1 MRSSQPSAKDAEAA
15 APPARVVWTVAAVV
29 AATAFA
35 LYHATLLPGVDF
47 GDSGS
52 FQTTVGSPILTPRV
66 GYPLYF
72 AIGGAFLRLTGLEPA
87 RALNLATSLEAA
99 IACGLFVVVA
109 TELAGSVAA
118 AAAGAALM
126 ALSYTFW
133 SQSVT
138 AEVYALHLALTLLSL
153 QLLLRWERRPSLIR
167 LSAFFAGYALAFGNH
182 LSIVLAAPAFTA
194 FLLIKAPGGWKSM
207 FRPQVIAIAIA
218 IALGGAAQYLWNVS
232 ALWFQP
238 DAPPSIAD
246 AFRTFWFDVT
256 KADWRDTMVLE
267 VPRSLLTDHAAMYW
281 FDLHQQFGIEGPVL
295 AIAGLV
301 SLAVRQRARS
311 WLLALLYL
319 ANVVF
324 AFSYNVGDTHVF
336 YLPSHLIVALL
347 VAVGIAGLGAFVK
360 RGTVVLATAIAVY
373 AGIRGYHDFPALDR
387 SRDLR
392 PTAVLQKLTD
402 GIDDQRAILL
412 VDLNWQVANGLSYYA
427 KSVRP
432 ELAVARA
439 RDVLL
444 YAPRLVRDNVTAG
457 RQVIASEQATRI
469 LKESYGPLLATDPDT
484 TSTSLSE
491 FVRAIPRGARYA
503 MCVVK
508 QSQDMAIDRAD
519 LTAALLALGTAT
531 PLFDPLPAFVIIAG
545 VAGEAPILFEGAD
558 RPFRRAA
565 LIAGTPVEV
574 RMDAWMTSD
583 TIRRMGFGHIIAAR
597 HHTLIVERGVSIV
610 TFDESGSTLETGY
623 FSGIFALP
631 RRNLI
636 RTAW

>member
-1 MRSSQPSAKDAEAA
+1 M
-15 APPARVVWTVAAVV
+15 
-29 AATAFA
+29 
-35 LYHATLLPGVDF
+35 
-47 GDSGS
+47 
-52 FQTTVGSPILTPRV
+52 
-66 GYPLYF
+66 
-72 AIGGAFLRLTGLEPA
+72 TGLEPA

-109 TELAGSVAA
+109 TELAGSVVA
-118 AAAGAALM
+118 AAAGAALL
-126 ALSYTFW
+126 AVSYTFW

-153 QLLLRWERRPSLIR
+153 LLLLRWERRRSLTR
-167 LSAFFAGYALAFGNH
+167 LSVFFACYALAFGNH
-182 LSIVLAAPAFTA
+182 LATVLAAPAFTA

-218 IALGGAAQYLWNVS
+218 FALVGAAQYLWNLS
-232 ALWFQP
+232 ALWSQL
-238 DAPPSIAD
+238 DAPQSIAG
-246 AFRTFWFDVT
+246 AIHTFWFDVT

-281 FDLHQQFGIEGPVL
+281 FDLRQQFGSVGPML
-295 AIAGLV
+295 AAAGLV
-301 SLAVRQRARS
+301 SLAVRQRARG

-319 ANVVF
+319 VNVVF

-347 VAVGIAGLGAFVK
+347 VAVGIAGLGAFAK
-360 RGTVVLATAIAVY
+360 RGTAVLATALAVY

-392 PTAVLQKLTD
+392 ATAVLQKLTD

-432 ELAVARA
+432 ELAIGRA
-439 RDVLL
+439 RDVLQ

-457 RQVIASEQATRI
+457 RQVIASEHATRT
-469 LKESYGPLLATDPDT
+469 LKESYGPLLAINPDT
-484 TSTSLSE
+484 ASMSLSE
-491 FVRAIPRGARYA
+491 FVRAIPRGTRYA

-508 QSQDMAIDRAD
+508 QSRDMPIDRAD
-519 LTAALLALGTAT
+519 VMSALLTLGAAA
-531 PLFDPLPAFVIIAG
+531 PLSDPLPAFLAIAG
-545 VAGEAPILFEGAD
+545 VAGESPIVFEGAD
-558 RPFRRAA
+558 RPFRRAVR
-565 LIAGTPVEV
+565 IAGTPVEV

-583 TIRRMGFGHIIAAR
+583 TIRRMGFGHVIAAR
-597 HHTLIVERGVSIV
+597 QHTLIVERGVSIV
-610 TFDESGSTLETGY
+610 TFDESGTALETAY